1 MDTRVFLPLFFPSF
15 FISPSFLLKETKQ
28 GLFGNLCFPR
38 LKALSA
44 HLALVPSTWLP
55 LVFQYGWN
63 ILEVLVHTGSMYA
76 QPGFHLPMCRIQH
89 LLLFNFIQLVIS
101 KYSNLS
107 RSLQGL
113 STPKRIDGFSQFC
126 IIYWKCKMRIWL
138 QECVGKAK
146 EYMSR
151 QQHCVCLSVY
161 LLSTLAHAPQY
172 DARKEQ
178 KISSPFKWLV
188 HSYAWNWEI
197 GKEEFKILVIGTD
210 VFWGACM
217 QLFRCPLN
225 SPLELLTAF

>member
-1 MDTRVFLPLFFPSF
+1 MHSQDFTFQCAESSICFCLISYSWWLPSTLIYPDLCRASLPQRELMA
-15 FISPSFLLKETKQ
+15 SPS
-28 GLFGNLCFPR
+28 
-38 LKALSA
+38 
-44 HLALVPSTWLP
+44 LP
-55 LVFQYGWN
+55 V
-63 ILEVLVHTGSMYA
+63 
-76 QPGFHLPMCRIQH
+76 
-89 LLLFNFIQLVIS
+89 
-101 KYSNLS
+101 
-107 RSLQGL
+107 
-113 STPKRIDGFSQFC
+113 

-151 QQHCVCLSVY
+151 QQHCVCLSVSVY
-161 LLSTLAHAPQY
+161 LLSALARAPQY

-210 VFWGACM
+210 VFWGARM
-217 QLFRCPLN
+217 QPFRCPLN